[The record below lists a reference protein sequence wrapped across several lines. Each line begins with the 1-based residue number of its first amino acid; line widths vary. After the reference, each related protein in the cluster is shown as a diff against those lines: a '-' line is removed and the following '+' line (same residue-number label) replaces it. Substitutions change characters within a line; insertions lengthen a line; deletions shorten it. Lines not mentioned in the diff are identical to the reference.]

1 MGGLTRTPLSMLEAR
16 GVPNSDVRY
25 DGFEV
30 KTQEDQNMNN
40 TGVISGKFND
50 VTGTLSLTLVNGQ
63 SVEIRGFMT
72 PGDIGVGP
80 SGPQGIGGVDGADG
94 LLGEDG
100 LQGPPGCQGPPGTPG
115 VTGPQGEMG
124 AQGEAGPPGAT
135 GPTGPKGDDG
145 QVDIYIQTADPGAVG
160 AGALWI
166 RP

>member
-16 GVPNSDVRY
+16 GAPNSDVRF
-25 DGFEV
+25 DGREV
-30 KTQEDQNMNN
+30 NTQKDENINN
-40 TGVISGKFND
+40 TGVTSGKFDD

-72 PGDIGVGP
+72 HGDIGVGP
-80 SGPQGIGGVDGADG
+80 EGPQGIGGVDGTDG

-124 AQGEAGPPGAT
+124 AQGEAGPPGMT

-145 QVDIYIQTADPGAVG
+145 QVDIYIQTEDPGAVG